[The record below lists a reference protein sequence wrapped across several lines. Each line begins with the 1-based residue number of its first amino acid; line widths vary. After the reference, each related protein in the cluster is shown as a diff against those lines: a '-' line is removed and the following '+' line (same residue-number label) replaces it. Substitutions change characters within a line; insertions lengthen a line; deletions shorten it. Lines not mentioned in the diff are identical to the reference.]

1 MVDYSLLQRKYVVGT
16 YVNRGLTFVAGEG
29 VHLKDAS
36 GAAYLDL
43 MSNYGVNIFG
53 HGHPAVVERLT
64 DQIRTLTTLHGSFAN
79 DRRAEAARRL
89 TARCGGGLAQV
100 FFSNSGS
107 EANEAALKFAVLAT
121 GRRRFVACRGGYHGK
136 TLGALSATDGR
147 KFREAFEPLIWDVAF
162 VPYGDLGALE
172 AAVDDAT
179 AGFIVEPVLG
189 EGGVVVPEA
198 GFLRRASAVCRAKG
212 ALLLIDEVQTGAGRT
227 GDFLASESEGIA
239 YDIVTLGKG
248 LACGI
253 PVGATLVS
261 PEVGGRI
268 PRSSH
273 TSTFGGNPLA
283 AAGILAALDLLDGP
297 MAAHVRETGEHFRA
311 GLRAIGSAEI
321 AAVRGRGLMIG
332 AEVRS
337 RRDEILKK
345 LQDARILAIPAGEN
359 VVRFLPPYVIQKNY
373 IDEALEK
380 LAGIL
385 SQPSA

>member
-1 MVDYSLLQRKYVVGT
+1 MVDYSLLQKKYVVGT

-36 GAAYLDL
+36 GTAYLDL

-53 HGHPAVVERLT
+53 HGHPTVVERLT
-64 DQIRTLTTLHGSFAN
+64 DQVRTLTTLHGSFAN

-89 TARCGGGLAQV
+89 VARCGGGLAQV

-107 EANEAALKFAVLAT
+107 EANEAALKFAVLAS
-121 GRRRFVACRGGYHGK
+121 GRRKFVACRRGYHGK

-147 KFREAFEPLIWDVAF
+147 KFREAFEPLMWDVVF
-162 VPYGDLGALE
+162 VPYGDAEELE
-172 AAVDDAT
+172 AAVDGAT
-179 AGFIVEPVLG
+179 AGFIVEPILG
-189 EGGVVVPEA
+189 EGGIIVPDA
-198 GFLRRASAVCRAKG
+198 GYLKRASDICRAQG

-227 GDFLASESEGIA
+227 GDFLASASEGIA

-253 PVGATLVS
+253 PIGATLVS
-261 PEVGGRI
+261 REVGDKI

-283 AAGILAALDLLDGP
+283 AAGVLAALDLLDGP
-297 MAAHVRETGEHFRA
+297 MAAHVLEAGEYFRA
-311 GLRAIGSAEI
+311 GLRALGSSEI
-321 AAVRGRGLMIG
+321 TAVRGRGLMVG

-345 LQDARILAIPAGEN
+345 LQDEKILAIPAAES
-359 VVRFLPPYVIQKNY
+359 VVRFLPPYIIQKPY
-373 IDEALEK
+373 IDDALAK

-385 SQPSA
+385 SGLSA

>member
-16 YVNRGLTFVAGEG
+16 YVNRGLTFVAGDG

-36 GAAYLDL
+36 GTAYLDL

-53 HGHPAVVERLT
+53 YGHPAIVERLT

-79 DRRAEAARRL
+79 NRRADAARRL

-147 KFREAFEPLIWDVAF
+147 KFRAAFEPLIWDVVF

-172 AAVDDAT
+172 AAVDGAT
-179 AGFIVEPVLG
+179 AGFIVEPILG
-189 EGGVVVPEA
+189 EGGVVVPEP
-198 GFLRRASAVCRAKG
+198 GFLKRASEICRAKG

-261 PEVGGRI
+261 REVGGRI

-283 AAGILAALDLLDGP
+283 AAGILAALDLLDEA
-297 MAAHVRETGEHFRA
+297 MAAHVRETGEHFRT
-311 GLRAIGSAEI
+311 GLQAIGSGEI
-321 AAVRGRGLMIG
+321 TAVRGRGLMIG
-332 AEVRS
+332 AEVRA
-337 RRDEILKK
+337 RRDEILKR
-345 LQDARILAIPAGEN
+345 LQDEKILAIPAGES
-359 VVRFLPPYVIQKNY
+359 VVRFLPPYVIQKHH
-373 IDEALEK
+373 IDEALGK

-385 SQPSA
+385 SA